1 MRRALVLCLMI
12 CLGVIP
18 VLPKSTDV
26 IAEQKED
33 DVQKQSSKE
42 LRRQAAIR
50 EKIELMGSGAQ
61 IQAVMRGSSS
71 PVTLKGEID
80 KIAAE
85 NFGIKTKDR
94 VQQLQY
100 SQIERVSLSKGGY
113 KAQGVVDPV
122 RVRRVVADIEVGN
135 RAKIKL
141 ASSERFSG
149 TIQSIEKESFVIT
162 SQGRSSPVKYGEVAE
177 IKKTGL
183 PTGTKLAIVGAA
195 VGGVLLVFAILWM
208 TAED

>member
-1 MRRALVLCLMI
+1 
-12 CLGVIP
+12 
-18 VLPKSTDV
+18 
-26 IAEQKED
+26 
-33 DVQKQSSKE
+33 
-42 LRRQAAIR
+42 
-50 EKIELMGSGAQ
+50 
-61 IQAVMRGSSS
+61 
-71 PVTLKGEID
+71 
-80 KIAAE
+80 
-85 NFGIKTKDR
+85 
-94 VQQLQY
+94 
-100 SQIERVSLSKGGY
+100 
-113 KAQGVVDPV
+113 
-122 RVRRVVADIEVGN
+122 VADIEVGN

-195 VGGVLLVFAILWM
+195 VGGALLVFAILWM

>member
-12 CLGVIP
+12 CLSVIP

-100 SQIERVSLSKGGY
+100 SQIERVSLSKSGY